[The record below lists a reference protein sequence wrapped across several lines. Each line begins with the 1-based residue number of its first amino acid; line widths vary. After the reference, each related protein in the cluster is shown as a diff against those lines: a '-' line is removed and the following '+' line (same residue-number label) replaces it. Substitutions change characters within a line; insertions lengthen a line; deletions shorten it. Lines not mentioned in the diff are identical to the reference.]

1 MASLLSNPTQPANTG
16 PNRKTRRHPDPQ
28 RVHVGLDEAAVYL
41 DVTTKTVRRLIASG
55 QLPAYRL
62 GKRLI
67 KIRVADLESLM
78 KPVGG
83 AA

>member
-1 MASLLSNPTQPANTG
+1 MASPSSNPTQPASTR
-16 PNRKTRRHPDPQ
+16 PNRKTRRHPEPQ
-28 RVHVGLDEAAVYL
+28 RVHVGLDEAAAYL
-41 DVTTKTVRRLIASG
+41 DVNAKTVRRLIATG
-55 QLPAYRL
+55 QLPAYRS

-67 KIRVADLESLM
+67 KIRVADLESLL